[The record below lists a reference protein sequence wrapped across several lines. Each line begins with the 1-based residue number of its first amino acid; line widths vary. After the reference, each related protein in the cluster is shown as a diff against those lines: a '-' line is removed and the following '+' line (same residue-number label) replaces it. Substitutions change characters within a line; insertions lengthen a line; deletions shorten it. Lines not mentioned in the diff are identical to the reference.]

1 MRAKKFDEKV
11 GKFLYKQQQATKK
24 MTSFF
29 PRSGTTY
36 NAEGKPLITTRS
48 KRLITYYLDGL
59 IFHTLFIFLVVS
71 AEASDYFT
79 IFVSSE
85 DATSC
90 ADADMYSQVSGS
102 LNVSLFLRI

>member
-11 GKFLYKQQQATKK
+11 GKILYKQQQATKK

-59 IFHTLFIFLVVS
+59 IFHTLH
-71 AEASDYFT
+71 
-79 IFVSSE
+79 
-85 DATSC
+85 
-90 ADADMYSQVSGS
+90 
-102 LNVSLFLRI
+102 LFL